1 MFEYWTTNKN
11 LDIEF
16 NVEHVNERILNIRVR
31 NNNYRVSLPLGNRSK
46 GFLWFFSFLIWFS
59 KIQGDKNKKYILLL
73 DEPGLSLHASAQD
86 DLLRFIDEML
96 SVDYQINHSSP
107 KMIYIHLDTVDFS
120 SLSSISLHTL
130 LNFSFP
136 SVNIRVWRELES

>member
-86 DLLRFIDEML
+86 DLLRFIDEKL
-96 SVDYQINHSSP
+96 SVDYQINHSSS
-107 KMIYIHLDTVDFS
+107 KMIYIHLDTVDLS

-136 SVNIRVWRELES
+136 SVNIRIWRELES

>member
-31 NNNYRVSLPLGNRSK
+31 NRNYRVSLPLENRSK
-46 GFLWFFSFLIWFS
+46 GFQWFFSFLIWFS

-86 DLLRFIDEML
+86 DLLRFIDEKL
-96 SVDYQINHSSP
+96 SVDYQINHSVP
-107 KMIYIHLDTVDFS
+107 KMIYIHLDTVDLS
-120 SLSSISLHTL
+120 SLSPISLYTL

>member
-31 NNNYRVSLPLGNRSK
+31 NRNYRVSLSLGNRSK
-46 GFLWFFSFLIWFS
+46 GFQWFFSFLIWFS

-86 DLLRFIDEML
+86 DLLRFIDEKL

-107 KMIYIHLDTVDFS
+107 KMIYIHLDTVDLS
-120 SLSSISLHTL
+120 SLSPISLYTL

-136 SVNIRVWRELES
+136 SVNIRIWRELES